1 MKQKGEIKLY
11 LFGVHLRFVEL
22 IKLLL
27 CAFTVPI
34 LRLLLILQPSFFFW
48 QKYSVPKAC
57 CREESFHLE
66 YGYSK

>member
-34 LRLLLILQPSFFFW
+34 LRLLLILQPSFFFLAEV
-48 QKYSVPKAC
+48 QCP
-57 CREESFHLE
+57 
-66 YGYSK
+66 